1 MDTGQSVMLVDTRFL
16 RKLRYRNTVSR
27 VPCLG
32 NRAQPAAHYPFPARI
47 RQGCESEMGRPH
59 APAGGPLS
67 PVLAGRALLYHQ
79 RPARSLC
86 RWLDSG
92 TWRSVPSVLPDN
104 RNGITD
110 HALRRV
116 TAASSPQMNAPAG
129 KASPIK
135 QESGQTRTPRQ
146 HRSPSFPHGFLRR
159 KALH

>member
-1 MDTGQSVMLVDTRFL
+1 MLKYPCLVLDHDDTVVQSEATVNYPFFVEFL
-16 RKLRYRNTVSR
+16 REYRPGMTS
-27 VPCLG
+27 
-32 NRAQPAAHYPFPARI
+32 I
-47 RQGCESEMGRPH
+47 RQGCESEMGCPH

-67 PVLAGRALLYHQ
+67 PVLAGRALLYHH
-79 RPARSLC
+79 RPARSLY
-86 RWLDSG
+86 RRLASG
-92 TWRSVPSVLPDN
+92 IWRSVPFALPDN

-129 KASPIK
+129 KGAPAM
-135 QESGQTRTPRQ
+135 QESGQTHTPRQ